1 MKEEDEKILKDS
13 TSKQSQRRS
22 YLSLFICIPA
32 GLHAIF
38 RVSPFPSFPVSLRV
52 RRWNVFSGPATS
64 TKHSSASTRN
74 SHSAGP
80 WRRSRIYDTT
90 CLWHACRRK
99 ISTPTYTALT
109 GRRILPE
116 SKKWYFT
123 WNVPTLWML
132 ANIKKRSMK
141 LFYFRS
147 EKRVLFRWTFTVTRN
162 VVINRWRV
170 SWELSVKFHH
180 HSKGLICFKKCSD
193 CNV

>member
-1 MKEEDEKILKDS
+1 MKEEEEEISNDS

-64 TKHSSASTRN
+64 TKHSSASTRK
-74 SHSAGP
+74 SHSARP

-99 ISTPTYTALT
+99 ISTYTALT

-116 SKKWYFT
+116 SKKSYFT
-123 WNVPTLWML
+123 WNVSTLWML
-132 ANIKKRSMK
+132 TNVKKGSTK

-162 VVINRWRV
+162 VVIN
-170 SWELSVKFHH
+170 
-180 HSKGLICFKKCSD
+180 C
-193 CNV
+193 